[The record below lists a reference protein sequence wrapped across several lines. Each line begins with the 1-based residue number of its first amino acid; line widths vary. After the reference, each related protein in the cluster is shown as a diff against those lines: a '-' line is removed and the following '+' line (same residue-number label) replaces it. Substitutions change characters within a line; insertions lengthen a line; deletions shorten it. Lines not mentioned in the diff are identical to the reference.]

1 MSIFNSYIF
10 RPFYGYRLT
19 PLRPYTDTLHTQS
32 EHLNTP
38 SLRRP
43 LLFFGL
49 SSFRFCFFP
58 VDSTYAHLYT
68 RGMAKLKAS
77 SNLLIKIT
85 SLQHP
90 VYRLLTYAEEKY
102 RHDSLLKL
110 TTTDSVLSSKHAESL
125 IYLQFLERTLSK
137 VI

>member
-58 VDSTYAHLYT
+58 GGQSIRPPLHKRSGQTESKF
-68 RGMAKLKAS
+68 KLP
-77 SNLLIKIT
+77 KIT

-110 TTTDSVLSSKHAESL
+110 TTTDSVLSLKHAEPL
-125 IYLQFLERTLSK
+125 IYLQFLERTLFK